1 MKFAVMRLANFQL
14 MEKDDQP
21 LCFDSFDEAE
31 NYIHI
36 YDLIQVAIVQLD
48 EDEEKL

>member
-1 MKFAVMRLANFQL
+1 MKFAVMKLADLKL
-14 MEKDDQP
+14 MEMEDQP

-31 NYIHI
+31 NYICI
-36 YDLIQVAIVQLD
+36 YELIQVAIVQLD